1 MGFVK
6 ITTFLLFFFLLIQA
20 NIGIVKSQKI
30 DQINPGFRASAS
42 EFNHTNGVFLLSKS
56 SIFAL
61 GFYAGVNDNTFSLGI
76 THIFSSR
83 VIWTANRD
91 FLVNGSA
98 FFVFNETG
106 NVYLDVSDKNQN
118 PIWSTETARDGVVS
132 MQLLDSGN
140 LVLKSKNGSFVW
152 QSFHFPIDTLLP
164 GQVFWEGL
172 KLKSYPN
179 FNDLSNFLEFKHGD
193 LVLSAGYQ
201 NPQIYWALSN
211 DSRKIQRA
219 TAGGS
224 GYVLFAILESNYW
237 NFYGK
242 KGELLWGFKFFWQ
255 SNWNDRWVAILN
267 TDGSISFHNL
277 ENGKLAEPEPI
288 RIPAETCG
296 VPEPCDPLFICYFDN
311 RCQCPS
317 TNLHEKFNCKLPSI
331 PCNDSSNSTELL
343 YLGENLD
350 YFALRF
356 STPSFNSD
364 LSSCKTACSRNCSC
378 NVMFYEPVSRNCF
391 FFDEIGSLQ
400 RSEGSSRG
408 YISYMKTKL
417 PINGDN
423 IKTNPSPNRRK
434 HIVLMSI
441 LMAAMALGFMG
452 LLCFL
457 FYRRKVKEL
466 LSSIDDA
473 TEEDKFLNEISGGP
487 IRYSYRQLRRATRN
501 FSTKIGDGG
510 FGSVYLGKM
519 GDGSRLAVKK
529 LERIGQ
535 GGREFQAEVSLIG
548 GIHHV
553 NLVKLKGFCSE
564 SLHRLLVYEY
574 MSNGSLDKW
583 IFKRKEDALFLDWET
598 RFNIALGNF

>member
-1 MGFVK
+1 MGFFK
-6 ITTFLLFFFLLIQA
+6 ILFSFFFLIQSH
-20 NIGIVKSQKI
+20 IDIVKSQRI
-30 DQINPGFRASAS
+30 DKINPGFKASPS

-56 SIFAL
+56 SVFAL
-61 GFYAGVNDNTFSLGI
+61 GFYAGADDNTFSLGI
-76 THIFSSR
+76 THILSSR
-83 VIWTANRD
+83 VIWTANSD
-91 FLVNGSA
+91 FPVNVSA
-98 FFVFNETG
+98 LFVFDETG
-106 NVYLDVSDKNQN
+106 DVYLDQFGPNLA
-118 PIWSTETARDGVVS
+118 PIWSTETVGDGVVS

-152 QSFHFPIDTLLP
+152 QSFHFPTDTLLP
-164 GQVFWEGL
+164 GQVFWEGM
-172 KLKSYPN
+172 KLRSYPN
-179 FNDLSNFLEFKHGD
+179 DNNLSNVLEFKEGD

-211 DSRKIQRA
+211 DSRKIQS
-219 TAGGS
+219 AGGGGGRG
-224 GYVLFAILESNYW
+224 GYVLFAILESNSW

-255 SNWNDRWVAILN
+255 SNWKDRWVSVLN

-277 ENGKLAEPEPI
+277 ESGKSALPEPI
-288 RIPAETCG
+288 QIPAENCG

-317 TNLHEKFNCKLPSI
+317 TILDEKFNCKLPSI
-331 PCNDSSNSTELL
+331 PCNGSSNSSELL
-343 YLGENLD
+343 YLGDNLD

-356 STPSFNSD
+356 SIPSLNSD
-364 LSSCKTACSRNCSC
+364 LNSCKTACVSNCSC
-378 NVMFYEPVSRNCF
+378 NVLFFEPNSGNCF

-400 RSEGSSRG
+400 RSKGSSDG
-408 YISYMKTKL
+408 YISYMKTNL
-417 PINGDN
+417 PINGNDGETMP
-423 IKTNPSPNRRK
+423 IPNRRK

-441 LMAAMALGFMG
+441 LIAAMALGFLG

-457 FYRRKVKEL
+457 LYRRKVKEL
-466 LSSIDDA
+466 LSSIEDA
-473 TEEDKFLNEISGGP
+473 TEEDKFLEEISGGP
-487 IRYSYRQLRRATRN
+487 MRFSYRQLQRATRN
-501 FSTKIGDGG
+501 FSTKIGNGG
-510 FGSVYLGKM
+510 FGSVYLGEI
-519 GDGSRLAVKK
+519 GDRTRLAVKK

-535 GGREFQAEVSLIG
+535 GGREFRAEVSLIG

-583 IFKRKEDALFLDWET
+583 IFNAKEDDSFLDWDT
-598 RFNIALGNF
+598 RFNIALGNR